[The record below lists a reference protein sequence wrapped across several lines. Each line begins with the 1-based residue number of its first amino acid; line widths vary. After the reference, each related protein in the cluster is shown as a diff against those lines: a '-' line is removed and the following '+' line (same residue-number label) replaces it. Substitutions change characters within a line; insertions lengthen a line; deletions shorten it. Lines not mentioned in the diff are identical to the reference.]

1 MLTTKDTRLLS
12 AVLTGSKTQKYVG
25 QQYGLTAGEVRVIL
39 AVAALLGEHS
49 SSIGATDLTTNHLAA
64 RTRLRAQVRAVVLA
78 GFLTRRRRFGR
89 YQLSLTPKGRA
100 VVKAYTV
107 AAYRAANAFLNP
119 EE

>member
-12 AVLTGSKTQKYVG
+12 AVLTGSKTQKCVG
-25 QQYGLTAGEVRVIL
+25 QQYGLSAAEMRVIL
-39 AVAALLGEHS
+39 AVAVLLGEHS
-49 SSIGATDLTTNHLAA
+49 SAIAATALTANHLAA

-78 GFLTRRRRFGR
+78 GFLTRRRRYGH
-89 YQLSLTPKGRA
+89 YQLSLTAKGRA

-119 EE
+119 E